1 MANELIIKN
10 GLIING
16 ETDFSGLIK
25 KTGAPVITASTNPD
39 ITNLSVLKVSGSG
52 VNDTPTLSNGV
63 DGQRLTMYLLTLNG
77 SGRVTW
83 TPTTST
89 GWSTFIMTTNGD
101 ILDLIYD
108 NTLGWLVTGQRG
120 GVLS

>member
-16 ETDFSGLIK
+16 ETDFSGLVK

-52 VNDTPTLSNGV
+52 ENDTPTLSNGV

-77 SGRVTW
+77 SGRITW

-89 GWSTFIMTTNGD
+89 GWSTFIMNTNGD
-101 ILDLIYD
+101 TLDLIYD
-108 NTLGWLVTGQRG
+108 NTLGWLITGNRG
-120 GVLS
+120 GAIS